1 MARIA
6 DLTIALRFTIQYN
19 RDKEK
24 ELMFPL
30 IQYMAEEVPSM
41 PIASATLPAEAT
53 LRFIAF
59 LLLWFVL
66 FECVH
71 VLIMLLRHGPLIG
84 WAISPL
90 GVTMMYLQEPSSVY
104 IWFNVLLPAL
114 VSGFFLYFAL
124 FSSIRLLSFPRTL
137 PVEIV
142 VIALGVIV
150 SSAVDLFNALRDVCY
165 PLWGE
170 ARILQSIQ
178 SLHAS
183 WASIHF
189 TPFGLSY
196 LRDRF
201 NSSPT
206 ELLQAL

>member
-1 MARIA
+1 MV
-6 DLTIALRFTIQYN
+6 Q
-19 RDKEK
+19 
-24 ELMFPL
+24 
-30 IQYMAEEVPSM
+30 EVSSM
-41 PIASATLPAEAT
+41 PIASASIHAEAA
-53 LRFIAF
+53 LRLIEF
-59 LLLWFVL
+59 LVLWFVL
-66 FECVH
+66 FECTH

-90 GVTMMYLQEPSSVY
+90 GVTMMYLQEPSSIY
-104 IWFNVLLPAL
+104 IWFNVLFPAL

-124 FSSIRLLSFPRTL
+124 FSSIALLSFPRTL
-137 PVEIV
+137 PIEIV
-142 VIALGVIV
+142 VIALGIIV
-150 SSAVDLFNALRDVCY
+150 SSTIDLFNALRDVCY

-170 ARILQSIQ
+170 ARVLQSIH
-178 SLHAS
+178 SLPAS

>member
-1 MARIA
+1 MV
-6 DLTIALRFTIQYN
+6 
-19 RDKEK
+19 
-24 ELMFPL
+24 
-30 IQYMAEEVPSM
+30 EEVSSM
-41 PIASATLPAEAT
+41 PIASASIHAT
-53 LRFIAF
+53 TALRFIAF
-59 LLLWFVL
+59 LVLWFVL
-66 FECVH
+66 FECAH
-71 VLIMLLRHGPLIG
+71 VLIMLRRHGPLIG
-84 WAISPL
+84 WAVSPL
-90 GVTMMYLQEPSSVY
+90 GVTMMYLQEPSTIY
-104 IWFNVLLPAL
+104 IWFNVLFPAL

-124 FSSIRLLSFPRTL
+124 FSSIALLSFPRTL
-137 PVEIV
+137 PIEIV

-150 SSAVDLFNALRDVCY
+150 SSTVDVCNALRDVCY

-178 SLHAS
+178 SLRTS

-206 ELLQAL
+206 ELLQVL